1 MVGDDLPGFIN
12 ERGQWP
18 RQLQTMCMDGISIV
32 IGSCLG
38 TRDKMETYEQKL
50 PTPFILMHVSGSNL
64 NLCAAQEPLP

>member
-38 TRDKMETYEQKL
+38 TRDKMETYEQ
-50 PTPFILMHVSGSNL
+50 
-64 NLCAAQEPLP
+64 